1 MYWLFFV
8 WFTIGVGG
16 QTTLDAQDLGRM
28 ARTFCHLVKDTP
40 VYTQYNLEVYCL
52 LRVGVFGNQVCIRD
66 KEDAGAFLPIT
77 CLPLNRVMK
86 TARRICPRTTT
97 ITTTPATTT
106 TFEYEDPVE
115 PPVDAADFPDDLED
129 VTTPAFVFVE

>member
-1 MYWLFFV
+1 MIFRGIKSPIQAYQ
-8 WFTIGVGG
+8 IGGTRFCNRFDSATSVRISDVRQITLSGSRG
-16 QTTLDAQDLGRM
+16 TSTTPSQR
-28 ARTFCHLVKDTP
+28 ARPAMVS
-40 VYTQYNLEVYCL
+40 
-52 LRVGVFGNQVCIRD
+52 
-66 KEDAGAFLPIT
+66 
-77 CLPLNRVMK
+77 VMK